1 MANKWFVVIT
11 LVEFIALIRVSKLG
25 EVVQVFGSL
34 PACRYGHDL
43 PFVEAIKQR
52 SDTGSK
58 IYIVHFQW
66 VAAGM

>member
-1 MANKWFVVIT
+1 
-11 LVEFIALIRVSKLG
+11 
-25 EVVQVFGSL
+25 
-34 PACRYGHDL
+34 L

-66 VAAGM
+66 VEVGM